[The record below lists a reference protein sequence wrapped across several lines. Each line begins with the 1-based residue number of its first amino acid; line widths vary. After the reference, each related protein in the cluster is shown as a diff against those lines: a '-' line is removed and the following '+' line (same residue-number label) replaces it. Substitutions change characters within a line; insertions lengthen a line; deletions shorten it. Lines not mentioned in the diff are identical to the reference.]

1 MNLCQP
7 ESSARGRRV
16 VVAMSGGVDSSV
28 AAALLVEAGYEAIGI
43 SLRLADSRETEEP
56 AGRSH
61 GCCSLEDFR
70 DAERVAATLGI
81 AHYVF
86 DLREQFGRSVVDP
99 FVADYREGRTPSPCI
114 LCNREIKFGVLLRKA
129 AELGAEAVATG
140 HYARRV
146 WSDGRHRLLR
156 ARDLAKDQSYFLFE
170 LGQREMARTLFP
182 VGDLEKPEVRQI
194 ARRLGLAVAEK
205 PESQEICFVVGKGY
219 AEFVE
224 QRMPSAP
231 AAGDLRDHEGR
242 ALGRHGGIHHFTIG
256 QRRGLG
262 IAASEPLYV
271 TGIDAPTHTVRVGPR
286 RALQR
291 AGLEVERVAWTSGH
305 AEPEGAE
312 VMVRVRHR
320 HRPAAATV
328 WPAEGGLLKIRFAEP
343 QEAIAPGQA
352 AVFYRGE
359 EVLGGGWIS
368 KSLELEE
375 AVSCA

>member
-1 MNLCQP
+1 MNLPQP
-7 ESSARGRRV
+7 EASARGRRV

-28 AAALLVEAGYEAIGI
+28 AAALLVEAGYEVIGI
-43 SLRLADSRETEEP
+43 SLRLADSQEAAGS

-86 DLREQFGRSVVDP
+86 DLREQFGRSVIDP

-129 AELGAEAVATG
+129 TELGAEAVATG
-140 HYARRV
+140 HYARRL
-146 WSDGRHRLLR
+146 WSEGRHRLLR

-170 LGQREMARTLFP
+170 LGQKEMARTLFP
-182 VGDLEKPEVRQI
+182 VGDLEKPEVRQA
-194 ARRLGLAVAEK
+194 ARRLGLSVAEK
-205 PESQEICFVVGKGY
+205 PESQEICFVAGKGY
-219 AEFVE
+219 AELVE
-224 QRMPSAP
+224 ARMQSAPSA
-231 AAGDLRDHEGR
+231 GEFRDGEGR
-242 ALGRHGGIHHFTIG
+242 TLGRHGGIHRFTIG

-271 TGIDAPTHTVRVGPR
+271 TGIDAPTGTVRVGPR
-286 RALQR
+286 RALRR
-291 AGLEVERVAWTSGH
+291 AGLEVDRVAWTSGH
-305 AEPEGAE
+305 PEPEGAE

-320 HRPAAATV
+320 HRPA
-328 WPAEGGLLKIRFAEP
+328 PALVRPIEGSRVEVRFAEP
-343 QEAIAPGQA
+343 QESITPGQA
-352 AVFYRGE
+352 AVFYRGD

-368 KSLELEE
+368 KSLEIGED
-375 AVSCA
+375 VSCA